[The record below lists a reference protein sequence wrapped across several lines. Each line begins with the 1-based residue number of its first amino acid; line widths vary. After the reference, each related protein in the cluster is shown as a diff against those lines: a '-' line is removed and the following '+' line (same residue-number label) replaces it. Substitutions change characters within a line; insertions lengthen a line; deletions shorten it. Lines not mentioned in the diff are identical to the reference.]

1 MPSILPENANII
13 VYTTCFNARADH
25 EDIPI
30 AKFLSNCS
38 KGTKSYKNGST
49 YVGPIKNGLAHGKG
63 TTTFKCGDI
72 YVGTFVND
80 KRTGKAEYTWK
91 GSGNYYVGS
100 FLKGKLH
107 GKGTVT

>member
-1 MPSILPENANII
+1 MQELIMKTYQQPNFYRII
-13 VYTTCFNARADH
+13 FRN
-25 EDIPI
+25 
-30 AKFLSNCS
+30 FLNHYRNCS